1 MKKHLLAK
9 SPNIVMVSLYIY
21 ENIKFLIDESGTLYH
36 YADRVPIGKIQ
47 NGIAEWFFET
57 QEQYDYARST
67 YKGVVKRLLEL

>member
-9 SPNIVMVSLYIY
+9 SPKIVMVSLYIY

-47 NGIAEWFFET
+47 NGMAIWFFET
-57 QEQYDYARST
+57 QDQYDYARAT

>member
-9 SPNIVMVSLYIY
+9 SPKIVMIYIY

-47 NGIAEWFFET
+47 NGMARWFFET
-57 QEQYDYARST
+57 QEQYDYARSA